1 MDKSD
6 IADLSNKSPGID
18 RSVIEEF
25 NNLDRVALR
34 NLKDWD
40 KKVGSSSGTLGSE
53 AQGVTEEA
61 EEKEWSPSSSELAAI
76 DNRDGGATAL
86 SYDEIAERQEE
97 MSDGE
102 VTDSDIETAGSDA
115 DRDDLT
121 DYENS
126 DMVEYQAAVEA
137 GLEDVERQCW
147 VCFASQDDDPVAAW
161 VHPCLCKGTTKWV
174 HQVCIQRWVDEKQKG
189 NSNTGVS
196 CPQCGADYVIRF
208 PDSPTVM
215 KLLDTIDKLV
225 GRLCPVIA
233 GGVCVGSL
241 YWTCVTYGA
250 ITVMQIAGHDKG
262 LSLMERADPLF
273 LLVSL
278 PLVPVGLVLG
288 KMVRWQDPVLRFLRT
303 RLPRF
308 PLTKYILPAFA
319 ATPEAEGSASAA
331 NLPPPSD
338 PVSMTRTFCGALFF
352 PTVAVF
358 LGNALFENEK
368 SPLKRA
374 CMGGFCFVG
383 AKGVLKIY
391 HKQHQ
396 YIRQS
401 KRLILDYEQ

>member
-174 HQVCIQRWVDEKQKG
+174 HQVKDKTKFCYYRFMIIKF
-189 NSNTGVS
+189 NSCSGLH
-196 CPQCGADYVIRF
+196 PALG
-208 PDSPTVM
+208 
-215 KLLDTIDKLV
+215 
-225 GRLCPVIA
+225 GR
-233 GGVCVGSL
+233 
-241 YWTCVTYGA
+241 
-250 ITVMQIAGHDKG
+250 
-262 LSLMERADPLF
+262 
-273 LLVSL
+273 
-278 PLVPVGLVLG
+278 
-288 KMVRWQDPVLRFLRT
+288 
-303 RLPRF
+303 
-308 PLTKYILPAFA
+308 
-319 ATPEAEGSASAA
+319 EAE
-331 NLPPPSD
+331 
-338 PVSMTRTFCGALFF
+338 R
-352 PTVAVF
+352 
-358 LGNALFENEK
+358 
-368 SPLKRA
+368 
-374 CMGGFCFVG
+374 
-383 AKGVLKIY
+383 
-391 HKQHQ
+391 
-396 YIRQS
+396 
-401 KRLILDYEQ
+401 